1 MRKEANLDLVRELCQ
16 IQPSA
21 DLTAWKQQHHEVKV
35 ELIHDAMIEVRRLLD
50 AAEFDRAG
58 RLSEWCVSLAQ
69 DLADP
74 MIRARVLV
82 TRGIA
87 LARVNEHANALS
99 YFDEALCLYAAAG
112 DEFMAAK
119 VRINRIASYTHLSRY
134 DEALRDGE
142 INNEVLTRLGEK
154 QLLARTLNN
163 LGEVLFRAD
172 RFQEWLTTLQRSENL
187 LREIGDRKSLALVYM
202 NHAVAFTSLNRSS
215 EALRYYQLSRQLSEE
230 TGQTWLAAITS
241 YNLGYLHY
249 VQGQY
254 TQALD
259 ILKQT
264 RDALPAEQWHVQLC
278 DLTQSE
284 IYLEMN
290 MLHEAIHYAK
300 SAYESFEVQKKA
312 FEMAKAVGVL
322 AVAHSQLRDFK
333 EAAELFERARTMF
346 LEQGNEVRA
355 ATVDLYRGLMW
366 LKTGRY
372 SEARDAAQQAYA
384 TFINQDV
391 KPKAAL
397 ASVVSARANLM
408 LGELEAAQDDAAM
421 AISLHDKSPA
431 PSVCHQLHA
440 VLGEIHLARNDMQTA
455 REEFSKA
462 IDEMERVRVNIAPD
476 DLRLNFL
483 KDKVPVYEMLLN
495 ADLRLGDDA
504 SLREAFVTGERAR
517 SRILV
522 DLLAGSIDSLR
533 HVTSSSVEDVQEA
546 LATDAA
552 LVEYF
557 MTGNKVMA
565 FCLSRGRFEVIQ
577 DICSRDDLKKHFEF
591 LQFHFFRVGANPA
604 AALARPSIAL
614 LNIQDHLAALYRM
627 LVRPLETFLTGA
639 KSLIFVPFDFLHYLP
654 FHALFDGGGY
664 LADRFQISYA
674 PTATIY
680 RLFKK
685 KPVDSGGAALL
696 IGVPD
701 ERAPFI
707 GSEIESICSVL
718 GNSRS
723 FIGAEATQEQLT
735 RQMTDAEIIHIASH
749 ASFRPDN
756 PMFSSIQ
763 LHDKALNFFDI
774 YNLRTNASLITL
786 SGCGTGLSSI
796 VAGDELMG
804 LVRGFLYAG
813 ATSVVISLW
822 DVNDQTTADLM
833 RYFYSNLA
841 AGHPKSESLRLAMLR
856 LRQDH
861 PHPYYWAPFLLMG
874 DPS

>member
-1 MRKEANLDLVRELCQ
+1 MRKEVNLDLVHELCE
-16 IQPSA
+16 IQPSGHI
-21 DLTAWKQQHHEVKV
+21 TAWKQHHEVKV
-35 ELIHDAMIEVRRLLD
+35 DLIHDAMIEVRRLLD

-58 RLSEWCVSLAQ
+58 RLAEWCVSLAE
-69 DLADP
+69 DLPDP
-74 MIRARVLV
+74 MIRARALV

-87 LARVNEHANALS
+87 LARVNDHANALS
-99 YFDEALCLYAAAG
+99 YFDEALCLYTAAG

-119 VRINRIASYTHLSRY
+119 VRINRISSFTHLSRY
-134 DEALRDGE
+134 EEALRDGE

-172 RFQEWLTTLQRSENL
+172 RFQEWLTTLHRSENL

-202 NHAVAFTSLNRSS
+202 NHAVALTSLNRSL
-215 EALRYYQLSRQLSEE
+215 EALHYYELSRQLSEE

-249 VQGQY
+249 AQGQY

-259 ILKQT
+259 ILKET
-264 RDALPAEQWHVQLC
+264 RDALPTEQWHVQLC

-290 MLHEAIHYAK
+290 MLREAIHFAK
-300 SAYESFEVQKKA
+300 SAYESFEAQKKA
-312 FEMAKAVGVL
+312 FEMAKAVGVMG
-322 AVAHSQLRDFK
+322 VAHSQLRDFK
-333 EAAELFERARTMF
+333 EAAQLFERARAMF
-346 LEQGNEVRA
+346 REQGNEVRA

-372 SEARDAAQQAYA
+372 SEARDAAQQAYE
-384 TFINQDV
+384 TFLKEEV
-391 KPKAAL
+391 KSKAAL
-397 ASVVSARANLM
+397 ASIVSARANLM
-408 LGELEAAQDDAAM
+408 LGEPEAAQHDAGI
-421 AISLHDKSPA
+421 AISLHEESPA
-431 PSVCHQLHA
+431 PTVGHQLHA
-440 VLGEIHLARNDMQTA
+440 VLGEIHLARNDMQAA
-455 REEFSKA
+455 REELSKA
-462 IDEMERVRVNIAPD
+462 IDELEKVRVNIAPD

-517 SRILV
+517 SRTLV

-546 LATDAA
+546 LAPDAA
-552 LVEYF
+552 LIEYF

-577 DICSRDDLKKHFEF
+577 DVCSRDALKKQFEF
-591 LQFHFFRVGANPA
+591 LQFHLFRVGANPK
-604 AALARPSIAL
+604 AALARPAMAL
-614 LNIQDHLAALYRM
+614 LNIQDHLSALYRM
-627 LVRPLETFLTGA
+627 LVGPLETFLAGT

-654 FHALFDGGGY
+654 FHALFDGNSY
-664 LADRFQISYA
+664 LADHFKISYA

-685 KPVDSGGAALL
+685 KPVDAGGAALL
-696 IGVPD
+696 LGVPD

-707 GSEIESICSVL
+707 SGEIESICSVL
-718 GNSRS
+718 PNRRS
-723 FIGAEATQEQLT
+723 FVGAEATQAHLT
-735 RQMTDAEIIHIASH
+735 REMTDAEIIHIASH

-774 YNLRTNASLITL
+774 YNLRTRASLITL

-796 VAGDELMG
+796 VAGDELLG

-813 ATSVVISLW
+813 ATSVVISVW
-822 DVNDQTTADLM
+822 DVNDETTADLM

-841 AGHPKSESLRLAMLR
+841 EGHPKSESLRLAMLQ